1 MDRIPQE
8 TQATYDLLRADFEKA
23 DRVRVDNTVLAIAKL
38 DAKFDLL
45 SVRIDDVKVSVD
57 IDIDEPRQGL
67 DQSAPRPSNS
77 LKRVPAV
84 PIHGLS
90 SGSNGSD
97 SHRIDNENGG
107 SGHKFYVPPPVREQ
121 RLYKDNIAGHR
132 LSRPLDTLVCWIHFP
147 QAHRLKRVPLDPLD
161 RLPSRRFL
169 LPMRWIGLLLSR
181 SIPSQV
187 WLRLQGNPM
196 LSGMPNGVPTR
207 EGSEELGKLLRRHLS
222 DERDKASREEVG
234 WG

>member
-8 TQATYDLLRADFEKA
+8 TKATYDLLRADFEKA

-45 SVRIDDVKVSVD
+45 SIRIDDVKVSVD

-77 LKRVPAV
+77 LKRVPAF

-97 SHRIDNENGG
+97 SHRIDNENQG
-107 SGHKFYVPPPVREQ
+107 SGHKFYVPPPVRGGNSPSA
-121 RLYKDNIAGHR
+121 RIA
-132 LSRPLDTLVCWIHFP
+132 LPPL
-147 QAHRLKRVPLDPLD
+147 PLRAGRQPDH
-161 RLPSRRFL
+161 S
-169 LPMRWIGLLLSR
+169 
-181 SIPSQV
+181 
-187 WLRLQGNPM
+187 
-196 LSGMPNGVPTR
+196 SGVLPNGPPP
-207 EGSEELGKLLRRHLS
+207 SS
-222 DERDKASREEVG
+222 PS
-234 WG
+234 